1 MGINRGHRI
10 NASTQSTTLMTEI
23 NQEEQ
28 VLISLRQI
36 IRATD
41 IYSRQLSKEVGLTA
55 PQLLI
60 LQAIRGLGAV
70 SISKLSEEISLS
82 QATVTNIIDRLE
94 SRGIVARHRS
104 TQDRRV
110 VHTTLTEEGTTKVLD
125 APTPI
130 QDTFSKR
137 FAAYDFASSRFDRF
151 NARFSFKELFA
162 LVLLPWLLLSWP
174 FAMNPRLSF
183 VR

>member
-1 MGINRGHRI
+1 M
-10 NASTQSTTLMTEI
+10 SEI

-41 IYSRQLSKEVGLTA
+41 IYSRKLSKEVGLTA

-60 LQAIRGLGAV
+60 LQAIKGLGAV
-70 SISKLSEEISLS
+70 SISKLSEEVSLS

-94 SRGIVARHRS
+94 GRSLVTRHRS
-104 TQDRRV
+104 TQDKRV
-110 VHTTLTEEGTTKVLD
+110 VHATLTQEGMKRVSD

-130 QDTFSKR
+130 QNTFSKR
-137 FAAYDFASSRFDRF
+137 YAGLAEWEKSMIVAAFQRVAAMMNAEEIDASP
-151 NARFSFKELFA
+151 
-162 LVLLPWLLLSWP
+162 VLHVGEAIDQPST
-174 FAMNPRLSF
+174 S
-183 VR
+183 